1 MHAQCYSASTSVL
14 TIGSNLIA
22 LVIVDFLSFNI
33 SFQILQLLSFEIAVS
48 WVYMNFLQITKLL
61 SKITVEQFLIQIV
74 VGISESSIL
83 FQITETNLC
92 ECCQSF
98 LVLLNIRAYE
108 SNYWLPKRSH
118 IVLHTNS
125 YLEDFMI
132 RVM

>member
-1 MHAQCYSASTSVL
+1 MHAQCCSASTSVL

-61 SKITVEQFLIQIV
+61 SKITVEQFLIQTV

-83 FQITETNLC
+83 FQITKTNLC

>member
-48 WVYMNFLQITKLL
+48 WVYMNFLQITKLP
-61 SKITVEQFLIQIV
+61 SKITVEQFLIQTV

-83 FQITETNLC
+83 FQITKTNLC

>member
-83 FQITETNLC
+83 FQITKTNLC

>member
-61 SKITVEQFLIQIV
+61 SRITVEQFLIQIV

-83 FQITETNLC
+83 FQITKTNLC